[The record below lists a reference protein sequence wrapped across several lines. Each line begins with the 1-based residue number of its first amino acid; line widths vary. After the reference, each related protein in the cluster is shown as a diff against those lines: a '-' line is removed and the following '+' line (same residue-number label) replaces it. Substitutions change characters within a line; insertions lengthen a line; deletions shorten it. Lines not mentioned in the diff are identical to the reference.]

1 MEENITRAVQND
13 VNIIVTEP
21 YVLTKALLYTII
33 YQSEMLILKNLR
45 HSNMFYLQGARRL
58 LVKVNG
64 FKNLKM

>member
-33 YQSEMLILKNLR
+33 Y
-45 HSNMFYLQGARRL
+45 
-58 LVKVNG
+58 
-64 FKNLKM
+64 